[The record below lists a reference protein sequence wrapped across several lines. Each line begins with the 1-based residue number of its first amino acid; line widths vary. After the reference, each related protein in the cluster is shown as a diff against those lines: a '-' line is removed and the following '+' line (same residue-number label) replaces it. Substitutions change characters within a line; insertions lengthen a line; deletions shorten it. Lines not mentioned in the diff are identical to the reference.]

1 MTKQADNARFYG
13 DLASGVWVAPK
24 GTTFPVD
31 LAAPSGTWDEVGWLQ
46 EDGIPFERDT
56 DSTELKAY
64 QGSKLIRRRV
74 TTNGEKLTFASLE
87 ENLPTLQLAFPG
99 AEITE
104 DDDITRLVP
113 SGAASSEW
121 ACLVDVIDG
130 DIIKRYEV
138 IRGDI
143 ALTGTVD
150 HKDTDATVHT
160 FELTMYEYELVSNN
174 PAWQAA

>member
-24 GTTFPVD
+24 GTTFPAD
-31 LAAPSGTWDEVGWLQ
+31 LVIPTTPWVEVGWLH

-56 DSTELKAY
+56 DAQELKAY
-64 QGSKLIRRRV
+64 QGSKLMRRRV

-87 ENLPTLQLAFPG
+87 ENRPTLELAFPNG
-99 AEITE
+99 TFDTTAGV
-104 DDDITRLVP
+104 TRLTP
-113 SGAASSEW
+113 TGEASKET
-121 ACLVDVIDG
+121 ACIVDVIDG
-130 DIIKRYEV
+130 DIQKRYEV

-143 ALTGTVD
+143 ALTGTVE

-160 FELTMYEYELVSNN
+160 FELTLYEYELVSDN
-174 PAWQAA
+174 PAWEAA